1 MQVFVVTSGCY
12 SDYGI
17 EGIFSTNEKAQEYI
31 DMQEFIQHYN
41 HDYRIA
47 VWDIDKIS
55 NNIPTVSL
63 CLCNGK
69 VVTANELYDNSNTYP
84 AWEFVYNN
92 KENYFGRV
100 MEITKENYMNEIY
113 DADYKNEIDVIDVQF
128 PIYVVF
134 NVPYNKDKL
143 VMKKIVYDEIAKY
156 KAEKEG
162 L

>member
-31 DMQEFIQHYN
+31 DMQEFVQHYN
-41 HDYRIA
+41 NDYRIA

-55 NNIPTVSL
+55 NDIPTVSL
-63 CLCNGK
+63 CLYNGK

-92 KENYFGRV
+92 KENYNGRV
-100 MEITKENYMNEIY
+100 MEITKENYMNENY
-113 DADYKNEIDVIDVQF
+113 VTDVQF

-134 NVPYNKDKL
+134 DVPYNKDKL
-143 VMKKIVYDEIAKY
+143 VMEKIVYDEIAKY